1 MLIRMVLGT
10 LRSDRGVLVVL
21 GALLLLVA
29 LLACTGAALMARLAG
44 AGDSLLDRA
53 EAPHLVQMHAGEVD
67 EAEIARFAEDRPSVT
82 AHRIAS
88 LLGLEGPQVELDG
101 QSLADD
107 VQQVSL
113 VVPGPERDQLLD
125 LADRPLAEV
134 APGTVHLPVYYR
146 LEHGAEVGSRLVV
159 TAADGFRRELVV
171 AGFVRDSTMN
181 TALAGS
187 KRLAVHP
194 DDLAGIAARTGTWEQ
209 LISFWVEDPS
219 RDLAALRTDYQQAG
233 LPSAGPMVD
242 RSAFAL
248 FTVLAEGIVASIVL
262 LGAVLV
268 LAVALLCLR
277 LALRT
282 SLERDRRELA
292 VMSLIGIPARDQGRP
307 RLIVHGAL
315 ALAAAA
321 VGLLGARLLEPRLS
335 AGLTAYVGGSG
346 GPGLVIAPAAAAAA
360 LVVIV
365 VLTVQGVQRRVR
377 RTGAL
382 ESLRG
387 QGGAGTSTRS
397 GAGRRLRPSLHGLPL
412 PVGPALGLLALLRR
426 GGGGVLLSGV
436 FAVCTV
442 LVLLPGSFAS
452 SLSSPEFSSQLGVGG
467 AQVRLDLQ
475 HAGPDDASRFAE
487 AREALAADPRI
498 AAHTART
505 TTRHLVTGAD
515 GAQIALPIASGEH
528 DDPPGR
534 YAEGGGPRAADEIA
548 LSLLAL
554 DETGAAVGDELVVGT
569 AAGERRLRIVG
580 AYQDLTYGGLTA
592 EAQLPSEG
600 EEILW
605 YVLGATLAPGQDA
618 AAVAAD
624 LARTLPGVRVSE
636 AAQYRAQLLGPLEER
651 MAAVS
656 GLAVLASLALAVLVA
671 AMLARLWIAAET
683 APLAI
688 RRALGTSPSA
698 LRTPYLARMLLPLGL
713 GLLLGT
719 AITLTAGQGLVNLLL
734 EGMFGGIERLFSGTS
749 RIALDLDP
757 LTMGLAL
764 PLAAAVLAS
773 TLLACRGI
781 RTADVRS
788 LPAE

>member
-88 LLGLEGPQVELDG
+88 LLGLEGSQVELDG
-101 QSLADD
+101 RSLADD

-113 VVPGPERDQLLD
+113 VVPDPERDQLLD
-125 LADRPLAEV
+125 LTDRPLAEV

-292 VMSLIGIPARDQGRP
+292 VMSLIGIPARDQGRT

-315 ALAAAA
+315 ALAAASA
-321 VGLLGARLLEPRLS
+321 GLLGARLLEPRLS
-335 AGLTAYVGGSG
+335 AGLTAYVGDSG

-387 QGGAGTSTRS
+387 QGGAGTSARS

-442 LVLLPGSFAS
+442 LVLLPASFAS
-452 SLSSPEFSSQLGVGG
+452 SLSSPDFSSQLGVGG

-515 GAQIALPIASGEH
+515 GVKIALPIASGEH
-528 DDPPGR
+528 ENPPGR
-534 YAEGGGPRAADEIA
+534 YAEGRGPRAADEIA

-600 EEILW
+600 EEIQW

-624 LARTLPGVRVSE
+624 LARILPGVRVSE

-651 MAAVS
+651 MAAAS
-656 GLAVLASLALAVLVA
+656 ALAVLASLALAVLVA

-683 APLAI
+683 VPLAI

-698 LRTPYLARMLLPLGL
+698 LRAPYLTRMLLPLGL

-719 AITLTAGQGLVNLLL
+719 AITLTAGQGLMNLLL